1 MRTPERLLNFSFDRV
16 FTASA
21 TQAVVYA
28 SVRHVVLG
36 VMEGFN
42 GTLLAYGQTSSGK
55 THTMMGRLEGSSSAG
70 GVDGVGIIPRAV
82 SELFA
87 AVLVAKESLEFN
99 FKCSYVEIHC
109 ERVRDLLDPVPG
121 QDLSVR
127 QDPHEGVVVQGATE
141 GEFF

>member
-1 MRTPERLLNFSFDRV
+1 MRTLERSLDFSFDRV
-16 FTASA
+16 FTVSA
-21 TQAVVYA
+21 TQAEVYA

-55 THTMMGRLEGSSSAG
+55 THTMMGRLDGSRSAE

-87 AVLVAKESLEFN
+87 AVLVAKESLEFRYTHG
-99 FKCSYVEIHC
+99 YV
-109 ERVRDLLDPVPG
+109 
-121 QDLSVR
+121 
-127 QDPHEGVVVQGATE
+127 
-141 GEFF
+141 